1 MKKRGGK
8 ALYVLMILFLCL
20 GNLLF
25 SVFLQAEGEEE
36 GEVIITVVEETEI
49 TDIEDNPMPL
59 AASPYSENQQ
69 DVRHLIQMS
78 VLLGLTLVYIIY
90 FENYERKI
98 RRLKLLVAD
107 TEKDLM
113 EKQRG
118 SGGKY
123 E

>member
-1 MKKRGGK
+1 M
-8 ALYVLMILFLCL
+8 
-20 GNLLF
+20 LF

-36 GEVIITVVEETEI
+36 GELIITVVEETEI